1 MDAHLSWNNAED
13 EYNFTDVDDQRPIT
27 SPSYHHPSASSDSES
42 TEGTNDEER
51 DSRDISE
58 EPSVSDGYSSDS
70 DLQRIQDIRLEQPS
84 GNPGKG
90 YDRGY
95 SIRSRSDWNP
105 WYPFKDSFDFNSA
118 RTLTLK
124 NLTNSAIDA
133 LFSQGLLPT
142 PKLSFGSARALHL
155 KLNQLAIDMG
165 EPSWSIGREALADKT
180 IATFKYR
187 NPIDLIEYLLSQR
200 VYKDDLVYSP
210 VREFRDDARLY
221 SELHTADWWWN
232 TQLSLPRED
241 GTVVPVILG
250 SDATHLT
257 QFSGGKK
264 AWPIYLTIGNILS
277 SVRNKPSSCAIM
289 LLALLPISASAM
301 ANRDVIHRILTH
313 ILSPLNQYS
322 SSGLWVTCADLLDR
336 ICYPRIVGWIAD
348 HKENCL
354 LYHIKNNLCPVC
366 EIDHGNMGSGE
377 IGASRDYLLYQRY
390 YNNGEQSELDAVN
403 VHPIPASLF
412 WSINFLSNPL
422 PWKPDLL
429 HILFLGLFK
438 HLMEWLEDFLK
449 HHGRFKR
456 FNYLWKSIE
465 PYPNIHTPT
474 KCYNEISQ
482 WQGREMRSFSRIIHA
497 CLAAS
502 LSHPSPTAGSSQKR
516 LFTKA
521 ISCTSALVDFSL
533 IASYKSHDEETL
545 KYLDEY
551 LQAFHTHKDIFLQFR
566 ANRSARA
573 AADAAGKETR
583 RVLAG
588 QQAIDRSPRLNKRR
602 RTAEEIHME
611 ILEQRQAVLEEMS
624 DFNFPKLHMLS
635 HFSDS
640 IKLFGSLPMWS
651 TESMEAAHKYQ
662 VKDGYRASNKG
673 KTYEEQF
680 IKYHTKRQ
688 TVRIHHLNLVAYA
701 KDGYYTSGTADALNL
716 LDTKRRRIRNK
727 AYKTHDN
734 AQIQQIQGWIP
745 SFPSPPNLSKRV
757 LRNRV
762 YVGESG
768 RRIFTV
774 ADVEQYYNLPFL
786 SFHIRKYFQRLLNQG
801 EVAPLGSLASIQQ
814 LEVELFKKVSIPLQR
829 IDEGV
834 DTHEVCA
841 SGPTLYYGRYRS
853 DWVWYMPSSAEDHYG
868 VLRGKLPSR
877 ALAFMKVH
885 WQNLTYRLAYI
896 RRSMALHGGQLHPW
910 YQLPTVTYLD
920 NTEPEINTIRSLF
933 GRACLVPVSPTR
945 WIVNTRI
952 DLITFNSFYW

>member
-1 MDAHLSWNNAED
+1 MN
-13 EYNFTDVDDQRPIT
+13 
-27 SPSYHHPSASSDSES
+27 SDSDSAEK
-42 TEGTNDEER
+42 TNDEVR
-51 DSRDISE
+51 DSGDITEDS
-58 EPSVSDGYSSDS
+58 SNSDGGYSSDS
-70 DLQRIQDIRLEQPS
+70 ELRVIQDTRSEQPS

-95 SIRSRSDWNP
+95 LIRPSCDWNP
-105 WYPFKDSFDFNSA
+105 WYPFRDSFDFSSA

-142 PKLSFGSARALHL
+142 PKLSFGSAQALHL
-155 KLNQLAIDMG
+155 KLKQLAIDMG
-165 EPSWSIGREALADKT
+165 EPSWNIGHEALADKT
-180 IATFKYR
+180 MAMFKYR
-187 NPIDLIEYLLSQR
+187 NPIDLIKYLLRQR
-200 VYKDDLVYSP
+200 VYRDNLVYSP
-210 VREFRDDARLY
+210 VREYRDDARLY

-232 TQLSLPRED
+232 TQLSLPRGD
-241 GTVVPVILG
+241 GTIVPIILG

-264 AWPIYLTIGNILS
+264 AWPIYITIGNILS

-289 LLALLPISASAM
+289 LLALLPISASVV
-301 ANRDVIHRILTH
+301 ANRAVIHRILTR

-336 ICYPRIVGWIAD
+336 ICYPRVVGWIAD

-354 LYHIKNNLCPVC
+354 LYHIKNNLCPIC
-366 EIDHGNMGSGE
+366 EIDHDNMGSGE
-377 IGASRDYLLYQRY
+377 IGTPRDYLLYKRY
-390 YNNGEQSELDAVN
+390 YENGEMSELDAVN
-403 VHPIPASLF
+403 IHPVSTSLF
-412 WSINFLSNPL
+412 WSIDFLSTPL

-429 HILFLGLFK
+429 HVLFLGLFK
-438 HLMEWLEDFLK
+438 HLMEWLEEFLK

-456 FNYLWKSIE
+456 FNELWKSME
-465 PYPNIHTPT
+465 PYPNIHIPT
-474 KCYNEISQ
+474 RCYNEISQ
-482 WQGREMRSFSRIIHA
+482 WQGVEMRSFSRIIHC

-502 LSHPSPTAGSSQKR
+502 LSYPFPTTGSRQNW
-516 LFTKA
+516 LFKKA

-533 IASYKSHDEETL
+533 VASYKSHDEETL
-545 KYLDEY
+545 KYLQQY

-583 RVLAG
+583 RVLAEH
-588 QQAIDRSPRLNKRR
+588 QTVDCFPKRNKRR
-602 RTAEEIHME
+602 YIAEEIHME
-611 ILEQRQAVLEEMS
+611 VLEQRQAVLEEMS
-624 DFNFPKLHMLS
+624 DFNFPKLHILL

-640 IKLFGSLPMWS
+640 IKQFGSLPMWS

-680 IKYHTKRQ
+680 IEYHTRRQ
-688 TVRIHHLNLVAYA
+688 TIRIHHLNLVAYA

-716 LDTKRRRIRNK
+716 LDTKQRRIRNK
-727 AYKTHDN
+727 AYKTHDDDQIR
-734 AQIQQIQGWIP
+734 QIQQLLP
-745 SFPSPPNLSKRV
+745 SFPSPPDLSRRV
-757 LRNRV
+757 FRNRV
-762 YVGESG
+762 YVDDSG
-768 RRIFTV
+768 HRILTV
-774 ADVEQYYNLPFL
+774 ADVEQYYKLPLL
-786 SFHIRKYFQRLLNQG
+786 SFHIRRYFQRLSCQG
-801 EVAPLGSLASIQQ
+801 GEAPPESLASTQQ
-814 LEVELFKKVSIPLQR
+814 LEVELFKKVRIPLQR

-834 DTHEVCA
+834 DTHEVSA
-841 SGPTLYYGRYRS
+841 SGPTLYYGRHRS

-877 ALAFMKVH
+877 ALAFMKVR
-885 WQNLTYRLAYI
+885 WQNLTYRLVYI
-896 RRSMALHGGQLHPW
+896 RRSTALHGGQLHPW

-920 NTEPEINTIRSLF
+920 DTEPEINTIRSLF
-933 GRACLVPVSPTR
+933 GRACLIPVASTR